1 MDFKINKK
9 RKRLYDIN
17 VTPFVDVVL
26 VLLIIFMVTSP
37 LLNSVDVNLPKTS
50 SQLLELKNKPLM
62 LAVNKEGEMFVDE
75 KKIKNLLE
83 LKKNLKN
90 YDFKK
95 TQIIIKGD
103 REVDYEKVVDIISLV
118 AKNGFTNVSLLT
130 EK

>member
-75 KKIKNLLE
+75 KKIKTLLE
-83 LKKNLKN
+83 LEKNLQK

-103 REVDYEKVVDIISLV
+103 REVNYEKVVDIISLV

>member
-1 MDFKINKK
+1 MTFKTNKK

-75 KKIKNLLE
+75 KKIKTLLE
-83 LKKNLKN
+83 LEKNLQK

-103 REVDYEKVVDIISLV
+103 REVNYEKVVDIISLV

>member
-75 KKIKNLLE
+75 KKIKTLLE
-83 LKKNLKN
+83 LEKNLQK

>member
-1 MDFKINKK
+1 MNFKINKK
-9 RKRLYDIN
+9 RKRLYEIN

-83 LKKNLKN
+83 LEKNLKN

>member
-1 MDFKINKK
+1 MTFKTNKK

-75 KKIKNLLE
+75 KKIKTLLE
-83 LKKNLKN
+83 LEKNLKN

-103 REVDYEKVVDIISLV
+103 REVNYEKVVDIISLV

>member
-62 LAVNKEGEMFVDE
+62 LAVNKEGEIFVDE
-75 KKIKNLLE
+75 KKIKTLLE
-83 LKKNLKN
+83 LEKNLQK

-103 REVDYEKVVDIISLV
+103 REVNYEKVVDIISLV

>member
-62 LAVNKEGEMFVDE
+62 LFL
-75 KKIKNLLE
+75 NLLMYNIQHYKIV
-83 LKKNLKN
+83 LNP
-90 YDFKK
+90 
-95 TQIIIKGD
+95 
-103 REVDYEKVVDIISLV
+103 
-118 AKNGFTNVSLLT
+118 
-130 EK
+130 

>member
-1 MDFKINKK
+1 MNFKINKK

-75 KKIKNLLE
+75 KKIKTLLE
-83 LKKNLKN
+83 LEKNLQK

-103 REVDYEKVVDIISLV
+103 REVNYEKVVDIISLV

>member
-1 MDFKINKK
+1 
-9 RKRLYDIN
+9 
-17 VTPFVDVVL
+17 
-26 VLLIIFMVTSP
+26 MVTSP

-75 KKIKNLLE
+75 KKIKTLLE
-83 LKKNLKN
+83 LEKNLQK

-103 REVDYEKVVDIISLV
+103 REVNYEKVVDIISLV